1 MTERRIGW
9 AFVAVQAVLLVVL
22 VLAPDADHWPT
33 GGAVRIGSALLV
45 GAGLTVMVVAAL
57 GLGSALT
64 PTPVP
69 RSSGQLATQGLYRY
83 CRHPIY
89 SGILIIVAGLVI
101 DSGNL
106 WSVIVGAITV
116 TFFNAKA
123 SWEET
128 RLTRH
133 FPGYSAYA
141 ATTPRFLPRIR
152 GRTGHRD
159 PKPSP

>member
-1 MTERRIGW
+1 
-9 AFVAVQAVLLVVL
+9 
-22 VLAPDADHWPT
+22 
-33 GGAVRIGSALLV
+33 
-45 GAGLTVMVVAAL
+45 VVAAL

-69 RSSGQLATQGLYRY
+69 RSSGQLATHGLYRY

-89 SGILIIVAGLVI
+89 SGILVIVAGLVI
-101 DSGNL
+101 GSGNL

-133 FPGYSAYA
+133 FSGYSAYA

-152 GRTGHRD
+152 AGTGPRD
-159 PKPSP
+159 PTPGH

>member
-9 AFVAVQAVLLVVL
+9 TFVAVQAVLLVIL
-22 VLAPDADHWPT
+22 VLLPDADHWPT
-33 GGAVRIGSALLV
+33 TGAVGLASVFLV

-69 RSSGQLATQGLYRY
+69 RSSGQLATRGLYRY

-89 SGILIIVAGLVI
+89 SGILVIVAGLVI
-101 DSGNL
+101 GSGNL

-116 TFFNAKA
+116 SFFNAKA

-152 GRTGHRD
+152 ARKGPRN
-159 PKPSP
+159 PKPGH